1 MFEKYIQKLELPKI
15 LEILEQYCISSIGKN
30 LVEELKPSNNILEVK
45 HLLSETT
52 QARNLIDNLGNAP
65 ISDIQDFDKI
75 SMQLNSSITLS
86 CYSLLI
92 VAHLLKTSREL
103 KKYFD
108 AVEEKSKYDNIE
120 IYFKDLYANVDL
132 ENRIFKSIVDEN
144 TVSDDASSTLKNL
157 RRKRRSLES
166 QIKENLN
173 KYIHSS
179 TYSKYIMEPIITIR
193 NDRYVIPVKI
203 EYKEQIKGFIHDM
216 SYSGSTVFIEP
227 ISIFETNN
235 EIHNLQLEENIEI
248 ERILKELSASIF
260 PIKSNLVTCFQSIGN
275 IDLIFA
281 RAKFSFEYNCIEP
294 TINEDKIITLKQAR
308 HPLIDKNSVVPI
320 DIEIGK
326 NYTALII
333 TGPNTGR

>member
-1 MFEKYIQKLELPKI
+1 MFEKYTQKLELPKI
-15 LEILEQYCISSIGKN
+15 LEILEQYCISTIGKS
-30 LVEELKPSNNILEVK
+30 LTKELNPSNNILEVK

-75 SMQLNSSITLS
+75 SIQLDSNVALS
-86 CYSLLI
+86 CQGLLV
-92 VAHLLKTSREL
+92 VARLLKTSRAL
-103 KKYFD
+103 KNYFD
-108 AVEEKSKYDNIE
+108 AVEDKSKYDNIE
-120 IYFKDLYANVDL
+120 SYFQSLYTNLDL
-132 ENRIFKSIVDEN
+132 ENKIFRSILDEN
-144 TVSDDASSTLKNL
+144 TISDDASSTLKSL

-203 EYKEQIKGFIHDM
+203 EYKDQIKGFIHDM

-248 ERILKELSASIF
+248 ERILKELSVSIF
-260 PIKSNLVTCFQSIGN
+260 PIKSNLVTSFQSIGN

-294 TINEDKIITLKQAR
+294 AINEDKIITLKQAR
-308 HPLIDKNSVVPI
+308 HPLIDKKSVVPI